1 MCSAFFLKEEED
13 EMLTA
18 MANPPTP
25 SSLILLQVPFP
36 AHFGND
42 SIFLEQHMQQSA
54 ANLIM

>member
-1 MCSAFFLKEEED
+1 MCSAFFKKKEEEE

-18 MANPPTP
+18 MANPTTP
-25 SSLILLQVPFP
+25 SSRILLQVPFP

-42 SIFLEQHMQQSA
+42 SIFLDNMQQSA